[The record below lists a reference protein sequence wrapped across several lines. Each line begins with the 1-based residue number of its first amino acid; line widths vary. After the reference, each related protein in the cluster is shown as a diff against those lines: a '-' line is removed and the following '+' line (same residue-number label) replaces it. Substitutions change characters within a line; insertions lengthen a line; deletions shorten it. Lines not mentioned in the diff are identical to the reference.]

1 MKSKELTKKIFKF
14 IGIIGIIKGGI
25 KFWLE
30 SNEKAYKLD
39 LYRIKKIW

>member
-1 MKSKELTKKIFKF
+1 MKIKRLIKKIF
-14 IGIIGIIKGGI
+14 ISIIWFIKGGI

-30 SNEKAYKLD
+30 SNEKAYELD

>member
-1 MKSKELTKKIFKF
+1 MKSKGLIKKIF
-14 IGIIGIIKGGI
+14 ISIIEIIKGGI